1 MNYNNVCGQCGGPT
15 TAHGKTLIE
24 TWRAEFAEKAMLSQI
39 EHLGLAS
46 DEQAGLSRTPTMDD
60 MAGLAVSAA
69 DALLRRLG
77 C

>member
-1 MNYNNVCGQCGGPT
+1 MNYRYACHECQGPT
-15 TAHGKTLIE
+15 DSGGKSLIDV
-24 TWRAEFAEKAMLSQI
+24 WRAEFAEKAMLSQI

-46 DEQAGLSRTPTMDD
+46 DEQAGLSSTPTMDD